1 MIELKHDVPEPP
13 ELKKF
18 QETHPVAIWD
28 DAEFK
33 PVRPKVRTQLH
44 TEQEGLCAYCE
55 IRVDRDKGQ
64 IDHIK
69 PRNARPDLT
78 FTYENLAH
86 SCDGPDHCNPVK
98 DRQTLPI
105 EPRIGSNIFF
115 QLMLSDGFLRPAP
128 NLSVIQKQDAET
140 TLNIL
145 GLNRSPSL
153 VQQRLDYLKILQ
165 GLPDPAD
172 KLDFLTY
179 APFRW
184 SLRGAVP

>member
-1 MIELKHDVPEPP
+1 MVELKHGLKEPP

-18 QETHPVAIWD
+18 RETHPGAAWD

-33 PVRPKVRTQLH
+33 SVRPKVRTHLH

-55 IRVDRDKGQ
+55 ICVDRDKGQ

-78 FTYENLAH
+78 FTYENLVH

-105 EPRIGSNIFF
+105 EPRTGSNTFF

-128 NLSVIQKQDAET
+128 NLSLTQSQDAET
-140 TLNIL
+140 TLSIL
-145 GLNRSPSL
+145 GLNKSPSL
-153 VQQRLDYLKILQ
+153 VRQRLDYLQILR

-172 KLDFLTY
+172 KLAFLTN
-179 APFRW
+179 APFRC
-184 SLRGAVP
+184 SLTGVIS